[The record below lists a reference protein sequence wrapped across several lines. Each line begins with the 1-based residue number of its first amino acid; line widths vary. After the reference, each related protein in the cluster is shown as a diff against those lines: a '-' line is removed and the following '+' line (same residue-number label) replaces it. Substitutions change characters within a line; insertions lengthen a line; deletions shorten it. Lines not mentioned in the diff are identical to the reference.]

1 MARIGFKPVLL
12 PEGVTYEIKAGVVAV
27 KGPKGELSVSFP
39 EALVSVEEK
48 DGKLEVVKKVETKH
62 SAEVHGTVRAN
73 LANAVKGVKE
83 GFKKE
88 LEISG
93 VGYKAALRG
102 KAIVLNVGFS
112 HEVVIEP
119 LPGVTINV
127 PKDTIIEVEGPD
139 KQAVGQTAA
148 LIHDTK
154 RPEPYGGKGIKYKG
168 EHIIRKEG
176 KRAGATGGKK

>member
-1 MARIGFKPVLL
+1 MSRIGLKPVLL
-12 PEGVTYEIKAGVVAV
+12 PAGVTVEV
-27 KGPKGELSVSFP
+27 KGDTIVVKGAKGELSVSVP
-39 EALVSVEEK
+39 STYVSVEVN
-48 DGKLEVVKKVETKH
+48 GN
-62 SAEVHGTVRAN
+62 EVHVKAKSEEQKAQELHGTARAN
-73 LANAVKGVKE
+73 IANAVHGVSE

-93 VGYKAALRG
+93 IGYRAAKRG
-102 KAIVLNVGFS
+102 NGVVLNVGFS

-119 LPGVTINV
+119 KPGVSISV
-127 PKDTIIEVEGPD
+127 PDETHIVVEGYD

-168 EHIIRKEG
+168 EVIIRKEG
-176 KRAGATGGKK
+176 KRAAGGKK

>member
-1 MARIGFKPVLL
+1 MARIGFKPVVL
-12 PEGVTYEIKAGVVAV
+12 PAGVTASVNGNSVAV
-27 KGPKGELSVSFP
+27 KGPKGELNVSF
-39 EALVSVEEK
+39 AGDVSVEVK
-48 DGKLEVVKKVETKH
+48 DGKITCKRNGDDQIDLEN
-62 SAEVHGTVRAN
+62 HGTARAN
-73 LANAVKGVKE
+73 LANAVKGVST

-93 VGYKAALRG
+93 IGYRAAMRG
-102 KAIVLNVGFS
+102 TAIVLSVGFS

-119 LPGVTINV
+119 LKGVKISCPDETHIA
-127 PKDTIIEVEGPD
+127 VEGCD

-168 EHIIRKEG
+168 EYIIRKEG
-176 KRAGATGGKK
+176 KRAAATAKK

>member
-1 MARIGFKPVLL
+1 MSRIGRIPVDI
-12 PEGVTYEIKAGVVAV
+12 PSGVDVKVEDGLVRV
-27 KGPKGELSVSFP
+27 KGPKGELNVSFP